1 LFMAFFSSMF
11 LFAMMLVIVLPS
23 CMLIDIMLVLLQLH
37 SSTIISIICVSTHG
51 IVSFPLC
58 CYYFP
63 LALLCKRRLL
73 VIFTLLLVL
82 FLLLPTSTFHFEV
95 RFFFFFFLVICVLVY
110 VSLIIIILFS
120 YLYLYLYFCFVC
132 SNYYF
137 LTFFL
142 GLVLYACFNI
152 FLVCLYVVQKQE
164 L

>member
-1 LFMAFFSSMF
+1 M
-11 LFAMMLVIVLPS
+11 
-23 CMLIDIMLVLLQLH
+23 
-37 SSTIISIICVSTHG
+37 G
-51 IVSFPLC
+51 W
-58 CYYFP
+58 
-63 LALLCKRRLL
+63 R
-73 VIFTLLLVL
+73 
-82 FLLLPTSTFHFEV
+82 FEV
-95 RFFFFFFLVICVLVY
+95 WKEKTNLFFFLILVFFFFFFLVICVLVY